1 MGTDRKSLVQEA
13 RMELIEPVAW
23 LGRVGERGKEE
34 EGVKTT
40 KLRCLGDR
48 GHSGGFSG
56 NEDAVLS
63 GGNGGGGCE
72 ASWPFTPHSSTS

>member
-13 RMELIEPVAW
+13 RMELTEPVAW

-40 KLRCLGDR
+40 KLRCLGDQ
-48 GHSGGFSG
+48 GHSEGFSG
-56 NEDAVLS
+56 NEDAVVW
-63 GGNGGGGCE
+63 GAGNGGGG
-72 ASWPFTPHSSTS
+72 H